1 MSEIAHIDMLYRK
14 EFKGMD
20 DYPHTFDWWMVEKRA
35 EAEQQVAQLEAQV
48 EALQEGHVRIVCLCG
63 RATDVRMS
71 GNNNADGKDK
81 CICDR
86 RITVHLRR
94 PAGSPEQTDY
104 EKEML
109 KRDPM
114 EHKRMIEGDWSEGV
128 EE

>member
-1 MSEIAHIDMLYRK
+1 MSEKTDNPYYSDLNDAINTNKALLAQNKADK
-14 EFKGMD
+14 E
-20 DYPHTFDWWMVEKRA
+20 RI
-35 EAEQQVAQLEAQV
+35 AQLEAQV